1 MNPKQENLLAKGRYK
16 FTKAKL
22 ETPFHFWLS
31 EYIDVIR
38 KEGGNFLK
46 YVEIL
51 NRICKTEVIYVDN
64 IVPTVGRENI
74 ANNMTDATPTSSLL
88 VNKFAVGTGTNTPA
102 NADTTLQTETY
113 RNDIASRTNASNV
126 AYVTGFLNATEY
138 PVTSVTIREAGI
150 FAGGTGTANSGV
162 LMSRVAIN
170 ITKTNTETL
179 TIDWTFT
186 LS

>member
-1 MNPKQENLLAKGRYK
+1 MNQQETLKAKGTYK
-16 FTKAKL
+16 FTKAFL
-22 ETPFHFWLS
+22 ETPFQFWLS
-31 EYIDVIR
+31 ERIEEMR
-38 KEGGNFLK
+38 KAGEDYMR
-46 YVEIL
+46 YVRIL
-51 NRICKTEVIYVDN
+51 NSICKTEVIYIDN

-88 VNKFAVGTGTNTPA
+88 VNKFAVGTGTNAPA
-102 NADTTLQTETY
+102 NGDTTLQTETY

-126 AYVTGFLNATEY
+126 AYVTGFINATEY

-150 FAGGTGTANSGV
+150 FAGGTGSANTGV
-162 LMSRVAIN
+162 LMSRVATN